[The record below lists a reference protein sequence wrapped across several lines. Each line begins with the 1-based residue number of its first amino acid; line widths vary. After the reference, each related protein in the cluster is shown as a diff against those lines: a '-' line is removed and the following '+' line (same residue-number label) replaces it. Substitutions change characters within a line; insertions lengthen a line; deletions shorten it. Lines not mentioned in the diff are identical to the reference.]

1 MGHKRHGT
9 VDQILTR
16 ANAQNRYDVTVD
28 DLPLSCPMPDMYLWN
43 AHPKVYLPIEET
55 GSAKCSYCGALYRL
69 VTPE

>member
-1 MGHKRHGT
+1 MGQKRHGT

-16 ANAQNRYDVTVD
+16 ANAQNRYDVTAD